1 MLELRAVE
9 EFVIPPWC
17 LLVKLLIQLSALKNI
32 NVSSI

>member
-1 MLELRAVE
+1 MLELHAVE
-9 EFVIPPWC
+9 EFVIQPWW